1 MTQPYE
7 RRDSDNLDADKV
19 DPGARLPMLHRAEKL
34 IRGDRQQDYG
44 DKLENFSQIAELWT
58 ATLRRTL
65 RPGAEI
71 TAEEVGLCMMQVK
84 IARLS
89 GKPDHRDS
97 ILDVAGYAGCYDDI
111 LDERQRISINPLIG
125 KEK

>member
-7 RRDSDNLDADKV
+7 RRDSDKPAVNTDGH
-19 DPGARLPMLHRAEKL
+19 GAVPPMLHRAEKL

-44 DKLENFSQIAELWT
+44 DKLENFDQIAALWT
-58 ATLRRTL
+58 ATLRRKL